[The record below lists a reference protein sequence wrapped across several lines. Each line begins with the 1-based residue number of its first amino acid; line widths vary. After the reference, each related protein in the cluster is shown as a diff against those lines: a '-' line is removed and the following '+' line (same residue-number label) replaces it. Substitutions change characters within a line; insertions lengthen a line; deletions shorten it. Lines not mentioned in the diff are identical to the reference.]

1 MLAEP
6 RSITGMYLSG
16 ERTIAVPE
24 RRREP
29 GDAWIKVRGARE
41 HNLQNV
47 DVSLPLGCF
56 VAVTGVSGS
65 GKSTLVNDILYRS
78 LMQKVYRSRTVPGK
92 HKSIEGVDQL
102 DKVINIDQSP
112 IGRTPRSNP
121 ATYTGV
127 FDKVRTLFAA
137 TPEAKVRGYQP
148 GRFSFNVKGG
158 RCEACAGDGTI
169 KIEMHFLPD
178 VYVPCEVCK
187 GARYNRDTLDIT
199 FKGKN
204 IAEILDLSCEEGVHF
219 FENQPTIARW
229 LQTLG
234 GRRPRL
240 RPARPTRA
248 DALRWRGATGQAGDR
263 AGQALDRP
271 HDLHPR
277 RAHDRVALRGRQ
289 PAARRVAAAG
299 GHGQHDPRD
308 RAQPRRDQV
317 GRLARGP
324 RTRGR

>member
-1 MLAEP
+1 MP
-6 RSITGMYLSG
+6 D
-16 ERTIAVPE
+16 

-41 HNLQNV
+41 HNL
-47 DVSLPLGCF
+47 DRTSTSSFPLGCF

-92 HKSIEGVDQL
+92 HKAIEGVDPL

-204 IAEILDLSCEEGVHF
+204 IAEVLDLSCEEAVDV
-219 FENQPTIARW
+219 
-229 LQTLG
+229 
-234 GRRPRL
+234 L
-240 RPARPTRA
+240 REPARRSPAGCRRWWTSGSATCGSASPHRRSRA
-248 DALRWRGATGQAGDR
+248 V
-263 AGQALDRP
+263 
-271 HDLHPR
+271 R
-277 RAHDRVALRGRQ
+277 RSG
-289 PAARRVAAAG
+289 
-299 GHGQHDPRD
+299 
-308 RAQPRRDQV
+308 
-317 GRLARGP
+317 
-324 RTRGR
+324 